1 MGSFTPIDLSKLPA
15 PDVIETL
22 DFESLLTDYINDFV
36 ARNPNYA
43 TLLESDPAII
53 LMQVVAYREML
64 LRARIN
70 EAAKAN
76 MLAYATKGDL
86 DNLAAFF
93 GVERLID
100 ETDERLR
107 KRTQLALEGF
117 STAGPVGAYI
127 FHSLSASNE
136 VKSVSVKSPN
146 PGEVLVTI
154 LSNIGD
160 GTVAQELIDSVL
172 AKLNEDNIRPL
183 TDLVS
188 VQGAEI
194 INYQVEAVITVYSG
208 PSSAV
213 VETEANDA
221 LQKFI
226 SDRHEIGRVIAISG
240 IYDALHVDGVKK
252 VELISPV
259 ADVETTNEQAPYCT
273 NISISV
279 VIDE

>member
-252 VELISPV
+252 VELISPL

-273 NISISV
+273 NIQVSV

>member
-1 MGSFTPIDLSKLPA
+1 
-15 PDVIETL
+15 
-22 DFESLLTDYINDFV
+22 
-36 ARNPNYA
+36 
-43 TLLESDPAII
+43 
-53 LMQVVAYREML
+53 MQVVAYREML

-93 GVERLID
+93 GVERLED

-154 LSNIGD
+154 LSNVGD
-160 GTVAQELIDSVL
+160 GTVGQELIDTVL
-172 AKLNEDNIRPL
+172 AKLNEDDIRPL

-194 INYQVEAVITVYSG
+194 INYRG
-208 PSSAV
+208 
-213 VETEANDA
+213 
-221 LQKFI
+221 L
-226 SDRHEIGRVIAISG
+226 SDKWQGQLCFGRK
-240 IYDALHVDGVKK
+240 YF
-252 VELISPV
+252 
-259 ADVETTNEQAPYCT
+259 
-273 NISISV
+273 
-279 VIDE
+279 

>member
-160 GTVAQELIDSVL
+160 GTVGQELIDTVL
-172 AKLNEDNIRPL
+172 TKLNEDDIRPL

-252 VELISPV
+252 VELISPL

-273 NISISV
+273 NIQVSV

>member
-1 MGSFTPIDLSKLPA
+1 MSNFTPIDLSKLPA

-160 GTVAQELIDSVL
+160 GTVGQELIDAVL
-172 AKLNEDNIRPL
+172 AKLNEDDIRPL

-252 VELISPV
+252 VELISPLV
-259 ADVETTNEQAPYCT
+259 DVETTNEQAPYCT

>member
-1 MGSFTPIDLSKLPA
+1 MSNFTPIDLSKLPA
-15 PDVIETL
+15 PNVIETL
-22 DFESLLTDYINDFV
+22 DFETLLTDYINDFV
-36 ARNPNYA
+36 ARNPNYS

-86 DNLAAFF
+86 DNLATFF
-93 GVERLID
+93 GVERLED

-160 GTVAQELIDSVL
+160 GAVSQELIDIVL
-172 AKLNEDNIRPL
+172 AKLNEDDIRPL

-252 VELISPV
+252 VELTSPL

-273 NISISV
+273 NILISV

>member
-1 MGSFTPIDLSKLPA
+1 MSNFTPIDLSKLPA

-36 ARNPNYA
+36 ARNPNYS

-93 GVERLID
+93 GVERLED

-146 PGEVLVTI
+146 PGEVLVAI
-154 LSNIGD
+154 ISNIGD
-160 GTVAQELIDSVL
+160 GTVNQDLIDAVSV
-172 AKLNEDNIRPL
+172 KLNEDDIRPL

-252 VELISPV
+252 VELISPL

>member
-1 MGSFTPIDLSKLPA
+1 MSNFTPIDLSKLPA

-22 DFESLLTDYINDFV
+22 DFETLLTNYINDFV

-93 GVERLID
+93 GVERLED

-160 GTVAQELIDSVL
+160 GTVGQELIDAVL
-172 AKLNEDNIRPL
+172 AKLNEDDIRPL

-240 IYDALHVDGVKK
+240 VYDALHVDGVKK
-252 VELISPV
+252 VELISPL

-273 NISISV
+273 NIQVSV

>member
-1 MGSFTPIDLSKLPA
+1 MSNFTPIDLSKLPA

-22 DFESLLTDYINDFV
+22 DFETLLTDYISDFK
-36 ARNPNYA
+36 AKNPDYI

-93 GVERLID
+93 GVERLED

-160 GTVAQELIDSVL
+160 GTVGQELIDAVL
-172 AKLNEDNIRPL
+172 AKLNEDDIRPL

-221 LQKFI
+221 LQKCI

-252 VELISPV
+252 VELISPL
-259 ADVETTNEQAPYCT
+259 ADVETTNEQAPYCS

>member
-1 MGSFTPIDLSKLPA
+1 MSNFTPIDLSKLPA

-22 DFESLLTDYINDFV
+22 DFENLLTDYINDFI
-36 ARNPNYA
+36 ARNPNYS

-160 GTVAQELIDSVL
+160 GTVGQELIDTVL
-172 AKLNEDNIRPL
+172 TKLNEDDIRPL

-252 VELISPV
+252 VELISPLV
-259 ADVETTNEQAPYCT
+259 DVETTNEQAPYCT

>member
-1 MGSFTPIDLSKLPA
+1 MSNFTPIDLSKLPA
-15 PDVIETL
+15 PNVIETL
-22 DFESLLTDYINDFV
+22 DFETLLTDYINDFV
-36 ARNPNYA
+36 ARNPNYSA
-43 TLLESDPAII
+43 LLESDPAII

-160 GTVAQELIDSVL
+160 GTVGQELIDAVL
-172 AKLNEDNIRPL
+172 AKLNEDDIRPL

>member
-1 MGSFTPIDLSKLPA
+1 MSNFTPIDLSKLPA

-22 DFESLLTDYINDFV
+22 DFETLLTDYISDFK
-36 ARNPNYA
+36 AKNPDYI

-93 GVERLID
+93 GVERLED

-160 GTVAQELIDSVL
+160 GTVGQELIDAVL
-172 AKLNEDNIRPL
+172 AKLNEDDIRPL

>member
-1 MGSFTPIDLSKLPA
+1 MSNFTPIDLSKLPA

-22 DFESLLTDYINDFV
+22 DFENLLTNYINDFA
-36 ARNPNYA
+36 ARNPNYS

-93 GVERLID
+93 GVERLED

-160 GTVAQELIDSVL
+160 GTVSQELIDSVL
-172 AKLNEDNIRPL
+172 AKLNEDDIRPL

-252 VELISPV
+252 VELISPL

>member
-160 GTVAQELIDSVL
+160 GTVGQELIDAVL
-172 AKLNEDNIRPL
+172 AKLNEDDIRPL

-252 VELISPV
+252 VELISPL
-259 ADVETTNEQAPYCT
+259 ADVETTNEQAPYCS

>member
-1 MGSFTPIDLSKLPA
+1 MSNFTPIDLSKLPA

-22 DFESLLTDYINDFV
+22 DFENLLTDYINDFI
-36 ARNPNYA
+36 ARNPNYS

-93 GVERLID
+93 GVERLED

-160 GTVAQELIDSVL
+160 GTVGQELIDTVL
-172 AKLNEDNIRPL
+172 TKLNEDDIRPL

-252 VELISPV
+252 VELISPLV
-259 ADVETTNEQAPYCT
+259 DVETTNEQAPYCT

>member
-1 MGSFTPIDLSKLPA
+1 MSNFTPIDLSKLPA
-15 PDVIETL
+15 PDVIEAL
-22 DFESLLTDYINDFV
+22 DFETLLTDYINDFV
-36 ARNPNYA
+36 ARNPNYS

-160 GTVAQELIDSVL
+160 GTVGQELIDTVL
-172 AKLNEDNIRPL
+172 VKLNEDDIRPL

-194 INYQVEAVITVYSG
+194 INYQVEAIITVYSG

-213 VETEANDA
+213 VETEANDD

-252 VELISPV
+252 VELISPLS
-259 ADVETTNEQAPYCT
+259 DVETTNEQAPYCT

>member
-1 MGSFTPIDLSKLPA
+1 MSKFTPIDLSKLPA

-22 DFESLLTDYINDFV
+22 DFETLLTDYINDFV

-53 LMQVVAYREML
+53 FMQVVAYREML

-93 GVERLID
+93 GVERLED

-154 LSNIGD
+154 LSNTGD
-160 GTVAQELIDSVL
+160 GTVAQELIDIVL
-172 AKLNEDNIRPL
+172 AKLNEDDIRPL

-240 IYDALHVDGVKK
+240 IYDALHVNGVKK

-273 NISISV
+273 NIQVSV
-279 VIDE
+279 IIDE

>member
-1 MGSFTPIDLSKLPA
+1 MSKFSAIDLSKLPA
-15 PDVIETL
+15 PDVIEKL
-22 DFESLLTDYINDFV
+22 DYKTLLTDYINDFK
-36 ARNPNYA
+36 ARNPNYT

-53 LMQVVAYREML
+53 LMQVIAYREML

-76 MLAYATKGDL
+76 MLAYAAGSDL
-86 DNLAAFF
+86 DNLAAFY

-100 ETDERLR
+100 ETNDRLR

-160 GTVAQELIDSVL
+160 GTVGQELIGTVL
-172 AKLNEDNIRPL
+172 AKLNEDDIRPL

-188 VQGAEI
+188 VQGAVI
-194 INYQVEAVITVYSG
+194 TNYQVEAVITVYSG

-226 SDRHEIGRVIAISG
+226 LGRHEIGRVIAISG

-252 VELISPV
+252 VELISPLE
-259 ADVETTNEQAPYCT
+259 DIETTDEQAAYCINT
-273 NISISV
+273 TISIIV
-279 VIDE
+279 DE

>member
-22 DFESLLTDYINDFV
+22 DFENLLSDYINDFV
-36 ARNPNYA
+36 ARNPNYS

-160 GTVAQELIDSVL
+160 GTVSQELIDTVL
-172 AKLNEDNIRPL
+172 AKLNEDDIRPL

>member
-1 MGSFTPIDLSKLPA
+1 MSNFTPIDLSKLPA

-22 DFESLLTDYINDFV
+22 DFETLLTDYINDFI

-160 GTVAQELIDSVL
+160 GTVGQELIDTVL
-172 AKLNEDNIRPL
+172 TKLNEDDIRPL

-252 VELISPV
+252 VELISPLV
-259 ADVETTNEQAPYCT
+259 DVETTNEQAPYCT